1 MMDFRYLLS
10 QQFGEMLTALP
21 EEFNVLAMALES
33 TNSGVVITD
42 NRKSDNPII
51 FCNHAF
57 ENMTGYLREEIIGR
71 NCRFLQGSNSEQ
83 QTLNPLREALS
94 TGSAITIEVINYR
107 KDGRAFWNELSIA
120 PVRNS
125 EGLVTHFIGM
135 QNDISRKKT
144 METDLMEQIEL
155 LNKRVEKQ
163 QLYIKKVEGIFSQ
176 ILHYNRDCVVF
187 LDEDLKLIKANT
199 NFYEIF
205 QLDEEEVRNTSFMD
219 IQNGEWND
227 PRLSSLLAQVL
238 TNGKSF
244 EHFNIRLQQHREGC
258 QQVLIKGKKVKIDGI
273 LKDFIL
279 LNIKCIS
286 SWSEKENQ
294 VPELSRK

>member
-1 MMDFRYLLS
+1 MLS
-10 QQFGEMLTALP
+10 ALP
-21 EEFNVLAMALES
+21 EDFNVLAMALES

-42 NRKSDNPII
+42 NRKPDNPII

-57 ENMTGYLREEIIGR
+57 ENMTGYLREEVIGR
-71 NCRFLQGSNSEQ
+71 NCRFLQGSNSGQE
-83 QTLNPLREALS
+83 TLNPLREALF
-94 TGSAITIEVINYR
+94 TGSAITIEVINYQ
-107 KDGRAFWNELSIA
+107 KDGRAFWNELAIA
-120 PVRNS
+120 PVRNPD
-125 EGLVTHFIGM
+125 GFVTHFIGI
-135 QNDISRKKT
+135 QNDISRKKA
-144 METDLMEQIEL
+144 METDLIEQIEL

-163 QLYIKKVEGIFSQ
+163 QQYIKKVEGIFSQ
-176 ILHYNRDCVVF
+176 ILHDNRDCVVF

-205 QLDEEEVRNTSFMD
+205 HLDEEEVRNAPFMD

-227 PRLSSLLAQVL
+227 PNLRSLLAQVL
-238 TNGKSF
+238 TNDRSF
-244 EHFNIRLQQHREGC
+244 EHFNIHFQQYREGC
-258 QQVLIKGKKVKIDGI
+258 QQVLIKGKKVKVDGI

-294 VPELSRK
+294 LPELSQR

>member
-1 MMDFRYLLS
+1 MLS
-10 QQFGEMLTALP
+10 ALP
-21 EEFNVLAMALES
+21 EDFNVLAMALES

-42 NRKSDNPII
+42 NRKPDNPII

-57 ENMTGYLREEIIGR
+57 ENMTGYLREEVIGR
-71 NCRFLQGSNSEQ
+71 NCRFLQGSKSGQE
-83 QTLNPLREALS
+83 TLNPLREALS
-94 TGSAITIEVINYR
+94 TGSAITIEVINYQ

-120 PVRNS
+120 PVRNPD
-125 EGLVTHFIGM
+125 GFVTHFIGI
-135 QNDISRKKT
+135 QNDISRKKA
-144 METDLMEQIEL
+144 METDLMEQIEF

-163 QLYIKKVEGIFSQ
+163 QQYIKKVEGIFSQ
-176 ILHYNRDCVVF
+176 ILHDNRDCVVF

-205 QLDEEEVRNTSFMD
+205 HLDEEEVRNVPFMD

-227 PRLSSLLAQVL
+227 PKLRSLLAQVL
-238 TNGKSF
+238 TNDRSF
-244 EHFNIRLQQHREGC
+244 EHFNIHFQQYREAC
-258 QQVLIKGKKVKIDGI
+258 QQVLIKGKKVKVDGI

-279 LNIKCIS
+279 LNIKCVS

-294 VPELSRK
+294 LPELSRK

>member
-1 MMDFRYLLS
+1 MDFRYLLS
-10 QQFGEMLTALP
+10 QQVGEMLTALP

-42 NRKSDNPII
+42 NRKPDNPII

-94 TGSAITIEVINYR
+94 TGLAITIEVINYR

-125 EGLVTHFIGM
+125 EGIVTHFIGM

-144 METDLMEQIEL
+144 METDLIEQIEL

-187 LDEDLKLIKANT
+187 LDEDLKLIKANS

-205 QLDEEEVRNTSFMD
+205 QVDEEEVRNTPFMD

-279 LNIKCIS
+279 LNIKCVS
-286 SWSEKENQ
+286 SWSEKENHI
-294 VPELSRK
+294 PELSRK